1 MTKRNA
7 IPLDAIT
14 TIATEDECAPEA
26 GRLTRKDV
34 NTLWAQIEALYHTGM
49 FPAVS
54 VVLRRR
60 GKIVLKRAIGHARG
74 NGPGETGVPQV
85 LATPD
90 TPICLFS
97 ASKAVTAL
105 MVHKLAE
112 TGLVSLDNPIAEYLP
127 EYAQQG
133 KTWTTVRQLLAHR
146 AGIPSMT
153 VKNAWEGQIYD
164 FDSAVQALC
173 AARSQNNDD
182 RTLAYHALSGGYI
195 LGEILRRATGREL
208 NELLREWFAEPLGCR
223 YFTFGLP
230 LQHRSAVAT
239 NYCTGPKTW
248 VVEAIVKRTLGGRS
262 ERICEISNDERFL
275 SAVIPAA
282 NMHATADEIGRFYQM
297 LLDGGEYQG
306 QRILKADTVAEAIR
320 PYGKRQILRGLWVPM
335 RYSAGLMLGERGIN
349 WIGTNNPQAYGHAGY
364 QQIQCWADPE
374 RDISVSIL
382 TTGKVL
388 PSAGAVP
395 MIRLL
400 GAINRICAPLAR

>member
-7 IPLDAIT
+7 ISLDAIT
-14 TIATEDECAPEA
+14 AIAAEDECAPEA
-26 GRLTRKDV
+26 AGLTPKSV
-34 NTLWAQIEALYHTGM
+34 NALWSQIEALYCTGM

-54 VVLRRR
+54 VALRRR

-74 NGPGETGVPQV
+74 NGPGEAGVPQV

-112 TGLVSLDNPIAEYLP
+112 TGAISLDNPIAEYLP

-133 KTWTTVRQLLAHR
+133 KTWTTVRHLLAHR
-146 AGIPSMT
+146 AGIPAMT

-164 FDSAVQALC
+164 FDGAVQALC
-173 AARSQNNDD
+173 AAKSQNHDD

-195 LGEILRRATGREL
+195 LGEILRRVTGCEL
-208 NELLREWFAEPLGCR
+208 NELLRKWFAEPLGCR

-230 LQHRSAVAT
+230 LQERSAVAT

-248 VVEAIVKRTLGGRS
+248 VVEAIVKRTLGGHS
-262 ERICEISNDERFL
+262 ERICEISNGERFL

-297 LLDGGEYQG
+297 LLDGGVYQG
-306 QRILKADTVAEAIR
+306 RRILKADTVAAAIQ

-374 RDISVSIL
+374 RDIAVSIL

-395 MIRLL
+395 MTRLL